1 MHLFT
6 ATGWTGEQTV
16 CDEGDLAWIEKEKL
30 RSLPLWEG
38 DLLFLRLLEE
48 DAPFFSLKLCYEGD
62 TLVEAAL
69 NGRTLT
75 AAERRGEA
83 PLPAGGRP
91 AILVSAC
98 LLGCACRYDGKSK
111 GNAAVQA
118 LAKEYQLI
126 PVCPEQLGGL
136 PTPREPSERQGERVV
151 MKSGRDVTA
160 EYRRGAEEALRLAEL
175 FDCGTAILKE
185 KSPSCGS
192 GLIHDGSFAGGLAPG
207 DGVTTEV
214 LKAHGI
220 RVLGESQ
227 VGEL

>member
-1 MHLFT
+1 M
-6 ATGWTGEQTV
+6 
-16 CDEGDLAWIEKEKL
+16 
-30 RSLPLWEG
+30 
-38 DLLFLRLLEE
+38 
-48 DAPFFSLKLCYEGD
+48 
-62 TLVEAAL
+62 
-69 NGRTLT
+69 
-75 AAERRGEA
+75 
-83 PLPAGGRP
+83 
-91 AILVSAC
+91 ILVSAC
-98 LLGCACRYDGKSK
+98 LLGCACRYDGQSK
-111 GNAAVQA
+111 PYPLAQE
-118 LAKEYQLI
+118 LAKRGLAV

-136 PTPREPSERQGERVV
+136 PTPRNPSERRGERVV
-151 MKSGRDVTA
+151 MNDGRDVTA

-192 GLIHDGSFAGGLAPG
+192 GLIHDGSFARGLAPG